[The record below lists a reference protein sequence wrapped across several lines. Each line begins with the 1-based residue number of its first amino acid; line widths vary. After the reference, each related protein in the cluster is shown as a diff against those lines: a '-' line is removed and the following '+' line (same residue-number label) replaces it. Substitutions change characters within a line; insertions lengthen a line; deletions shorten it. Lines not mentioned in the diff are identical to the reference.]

1 MIEDRD
7 DADAGYCHPPKAS
20 RFRKGRSGNPV
31 GRPKGIRNKIPM
43 PGERLR
49 SLMLVE
55 AYRPVTIKANGQDL
69 TVPLTQAVLR
79 SISEAAAKGEARAQ
93 ALFLQ
98 LVSASELEEQAA
110 AEKAR
115 AEESGEGED
124 DMPSQIEITIVD
136 PVDGSRTPYRPGGG
150 PQSTTGTV
158 KEE

>member
-1 MIEDRD
+1 MNEDRD
-7 DADAGYCHPPKAS
+7 DAGAGYCNPPKAS
-20 RFRKGRSGNPV
+20 RFRKVRSGNPV
-31 GRPKGIRNKIPM
+31 GRPKGIRNKVPA

-55 AYRPVTIKANGQDL
+55 AYRPVTIKADGRDL

-98 LVSASELEEQAA
+98 MVSASELAEQAA

-115 AEESGEGED
+115 AEESGED
-124 DMPSQIEITIVD
+124 DIPSQIEITIVD
-136 PVDGSRTPYRPGGG
+136 PVDGSRTPYRPGSDAGLQPG
-150 PQSTTGTV
+150 KG
-158 KEE
+158 K

>member
-1 MIEDRD
+1 MTEGRD
-7 DADAGYCHPPKAS
+7 DASAGYCNPPKAS
-20 RFRKGRSGNPV
+20 RYRKGRSGNPV
-31 GRPKGIRNKIPM
+31 GRPKGIRNKVPT

-98 LVSASELEEQAA
+98 LVSASELAEQAA
-110 AEKAR
+110 ADRAR
-115 AEESGEGED
+115 AEEAGEGED
-124 DMPSQIEITIVD
+124 ELPSQIEITIVD
-136 PVDGSRTPYRPGGG
+136 PVDGSRTPYRPGGDAQRQG
-150 PQSTTGTV
+150 N
-158 KEE
+158 KIK